1 MCVALTACGQTS
13 TATVEGEDTASSQES
28 VAIENTEL
36 SENQNGENP
45 PEKPDGE
52 APDGA
57 PGEKPDGEAP
67 GNPPEGGGGF
77 GGGSSSADIDYNEIN
92 GGWMSR
98 VDNDGLLHIELFFYD
113 NLTSGAG
120 YSSLNVLT
128 TIPFDVLKLDML
140 FVRGMANNKTLKMI
154 EIVAEIAKYLDV
166 ILVAE
171 GVETL
176 DQLNQLREYGYQVIQ
191 GYYFSKPL
199 KKEEFYNLLG
209 GKNDNN

>member
-1 MCVALTACGQTS
+1 M
-13 TATVEGEDTASSQES
+13 
-28 VAIENTEL
+28 
-36 SENQNGENP
+36 
-45 PEKPDGE
+45 
-52 APDGA
+52 
-57 PGEKPDGEAP
+57 
-67 GNPPEGGGGF
+67 
-77 GGGSSSADIDYNEIN
+77 
-92 GGWMSR
+92 
-98 VDNDGLLHIELFFYD
+98 
-113 NLTSGAG
+113 
-120 YSSLNVLT
+120 LT